1 MAEPQS
7 GFSETSFLENALNA
21 AMRAIAPKGIATAC
35 RVIRDG
41 DETRLLGDEI
51 ATLPARNPV
60 RRRAS
65 GAARIAARELL
76 KEHGGGDFAI
86 LRGASGEPIW
96 PSGILGSLAHDD
108 DMAVTAVASSAVFL
122 SVGIDVE
129 PAIALPED
137 IAALVKQPGDRLP
150 EGTGDTDRIL
160 FCAKE
165 AVYKAVYPLD
175 RVILNYDDII
185 VDLQHGHAR
194 TTTGRNVRVVFCCA
208 PKIVALAYL

>member
-1 MAEPQS
+1 MARIDP
-7 GFSETSFLENALNA
+7 LEIALNQ
-21 AMRAIAPKGIATAC
+21 AMQAIAPQGVSIAC
-35 RVIRDG
+35 RIIQHG
-41 DETRLLGDEI
+41 DETQLLAEEN

-76 KEHGGGDFAI
+76 KIHGKGDLAI

-96 PSGILGSLAHDD
+96 PAGIVGSLAHDD
-108 DMAVTAVASSAVFL
+108 DMAVAAVASSVDFL
-122 SVGIDVE
+122 TVGIDVE
-129 PAIALPED
+129 PAVPLPED

-150 EGTGDTDRIL
+150 EGTSDADRIL

-175 RVILNYDDII
+175 RVVLNYDDII
-185 VDLQHGHAR
+185 VDLQQGHAH
-194 TTTGRNVRVVFCCA
+194 TTTGRTVRVAFCRA

>member
-1 MAEPQS
+1 MAEPQP
-7 GFSETSFLENALNA
+7 GFSETSLLENALNE
-21 AMRAIAPKGIATAC
+21 AMRTIAPKGISTAC
-35 RVIRDG
+35 RIIRDG

-76 KEHGGGDFAI
+76 KTYDKSDFAI
-86 LRGASGEPIW
+86 LRGASGEPVW
-96 PSGILGSLAHDD
+96 PSGIVGSLAHDD
-108 DMAVTAVASSAVFL
+108 DMAVAAVASSAVFL

-137 IAALVKQPGDRLP
+137 IAALVKQPDDRLP
-150 EGTGDTDRIL
+150 EGTADADRIL

-165 AVYKAVYPLD
+165 AVYKAAYPLD
-175 RVILNYDDII
+175 GVILNYDDII
-185 VDLQHGHAR
+185 VDLQQGHAR
-194 TTTGRNVRVVFCCA
+194 TTTGRNVRVVFCRA

>member
-1 MAEPQS
+1 MAEPPP
-7 GFSETSFLENALNA
+7 GFSETSLLENALNE
-21 AMRAIAPKGIATAC
+21 AMRAAAPRGISTAC

-41 DETRLLGDEI
+41 DENRLLADEYT
-51 ATLPARNPV
+51 ALSTRNPV

-65 GAARIAARELL
+65 GAARIAARDLL
-76 KEHGGGDFAI
+76 KEHGRGDFAI
-86 LRGASGEPIW
+86 LRGASGEPVW
-96 PSGILGSLAHDD
+96 LSGIVGSLAHDD
-108 DMAVTAVASSAVFL
+108 DMAVAAVASSAVFL

-137 IAALVKQPGDRLP
+137 IAALVKQPDDRLP
-150 EGTGDTDRIL
+150 EGTADADRIL

-185 VDLQHGHAR
+185 VDLQQGHAR
-194 TTTGRNVRVVFCCA
+194 TTTGRNVRVVFCRA
-208 PKIVALAYL
+208 PKIVVLAYL